1 MYNLGMIVAEQI
13 SDKVHKL
20 PVASQKKVLHFV
32 EFLLDKNGGHT
43 EEEVWSEFSFAQ
55 AMRGLEADD
64 MPEYTDDDLKER
76 WR

>member
-1 MYNLGMIVAEQI
+1 MIVAEQI

-32 EFLLDKNGGHT
+32 ELLLDKNGRET
-43 EEEVWSEFSFAQ
+43 NEEEWSDFSFAQ
-55 AMRGLEADD
+55 AMREDDD

-76 WR
+76 WQ